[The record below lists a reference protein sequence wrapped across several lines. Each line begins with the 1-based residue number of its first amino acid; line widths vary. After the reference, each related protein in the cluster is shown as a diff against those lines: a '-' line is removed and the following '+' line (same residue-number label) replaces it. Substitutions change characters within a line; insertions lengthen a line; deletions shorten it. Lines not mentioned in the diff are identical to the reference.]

1 MLCNLL
7 IVGELTP
14 IIEFTNISLPLH
26 CADLG
31 FCEKLGR
38 GKKIRMNRFPGVSPL
53 SEVVF
58 LSVFA
63 SSREAGT
70 GEVREQKGFSL
81 IELLIVVAII
91 LIIAAIAI
99 PNLMRARM
107 AANDS
112 SAAASEHTIIV
123 GEVGYYGAY
132 PTQGYASLS
141 QLGGSAT
148 PCVPGTANGCLI
160 DNNLAT
166 NGPGGNGK
174 SGYKFAITTTAPAA
188 AAPPT
193 FFTTAVPV
201 SSTTGTKAFCAADD
215 GVVRTEPAGT
225 TTAPAG
231 YAACLSLVPM
241 NN

>member
-1 MLCNLL
+1 M
-7 IVGELTP
+7 
-14 IIEFTNISLPLH
+14 
-26 CADLG
+26 
-31 FCEKLGR
+31 KMKR
-38 GKKIRMNRFPGVSPL
+38 NR
-53 SEVVF
+53 
-58 LSVFA
+58 
-63 SSREAGT
+63 
-70 GEVREQKGFSL
+70 GFSL

-132 PTQGYASLS
+132 PTVGYASLS

-166 NGPGGNGK
+166 NGGGNGK
-174 SGYKFAITTTAPAA
+174 SGYKFAITTSAPAA
-188 AAPPT
+188 TAPPT
-193 FFTTAVPV
+193 FFTTAAPI
-201 SSTTGTKAFCAADD
+201 SSTSGTKAFCAADD
-215 GVVRTEPAGT
+215 GVVRTAAAGT
-225 TTAPAG
+225 TTAVTT
-231 YAACLSLVPM
+231 YATCLSLSPM